1 MLFIPR
7 KSDECLEILA
17 KNNICNIDR
26 VDEINI
32 FLIPI
37 AQNLLS
43 LEMHD
48 SFAHSMNQDDDT
60 YLIYV
65 KESVKKL
72 E

>member
-1 MLFIPR
+1 METIKFQAEKFLDVEVRVLFIPR
-7 KSDECLEILA
+7 KSDECLEILT
-17 KNNICNIDR
+17 KNNICNADR

-48 SFAHSMNQDDDT
+48 SFIHSMN
-60 YLIYV
+60 
-65 KESVKKL
+65 
-72 E
+72 

>member
-1 MLFIPR
+1 
-7 KSDECLEILA
+7 
-17 KNNICNIDR
+17 

>member
-1 MLFIPR
+1 M
-7 KSDECLEILA
+7 
-17 KNNICNIDR
+17 
-26 VDEINI
+26 DEINI
-32 FLIPI
+32 YLVPI
-37 AQNLLS
+37 GQNLLS